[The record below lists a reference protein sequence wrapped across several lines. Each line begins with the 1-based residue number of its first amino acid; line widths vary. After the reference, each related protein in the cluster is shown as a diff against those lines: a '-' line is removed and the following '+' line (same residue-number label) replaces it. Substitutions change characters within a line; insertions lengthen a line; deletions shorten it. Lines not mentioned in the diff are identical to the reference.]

1 MLYES
6 ALNEAAKELCRYTV
20 SAYSEHYQ
28 RIAINR
34 SFCIKMEAHKHVA
47 ASQGWYRRVG
57 PIKLQTHVQS
67 AIPIQ
72 DPEVHRQ
79 MTGYLQ

>member
-1 MLYES
+1 
-6 ALNEAAKELCRYTV
+6 
-20 SAYSEHYQ
+20 
-28 RIAINR
+28 
-34 SFCIKMEAHKHVA
+34 MEAHKHVT

-57 PIKLQTHVQS
+57 PIKLQIHVQS

-79 MTGYLQ
+79 MTGYLQQNNLLSGVSVRHSTEFAVLKVFSTCSNLLMP